1 MALCHSEPSRVSL
14 FQCQIKYWSILSSG
28 DLGKCYQIIPFP
40 YVHMSSHAHIHTC
53 VYILN
58 YTYTYIYT
66 YYIYTPCTFFSF
78 TTSGSKVWKLHLLW
92 WRCWRPSTMGWL
104 RPLPGLRPSRMFI
117 KIMEMWMF
125 MCACVYLC
133 LYIYVCVR
141 EREGVCVYIYRCMY
155 LCRSMLFCLCVVLSI
170 DLSRL
175 PWNYLFIHS
184 FKIEIQGF
192 WTPPYPFRVQI
203 LGRKTFWKTPD
214 ACESHALG

>member
-1 MALCHSEPSRVSL
+1 MFHSPHCADDSLPEGRHFQGDVLAVERYGLQEWHCATQNPPEFRCFSVRSNIEAFCPQVILANAIKLSL
-14 FQCQIKYWSILSSG
+14 F
-28 DLGKCYQIIPFP
+28 
-40 YVHMSSHAHIHTC
+40 HMSICHHTPIYIH
-53 VYILN
+53 VYIYILN

-133 LYIYVCVR
+133 LYIYMCVCER
-141 EREGVCVYIYRCMY
+141 EREGVCVYIY
-155 LCRSMLFCLCVVLSI
+155 I
-170 DLSRL
+170 
-175 PWNYLFIHS
+175 
-184 FKIEIQGF
+184 
-192 WTPPYPFRVQI
+192 
-203 LGRKTFWKTPD
+203 
-214 ACESHALG
+214 